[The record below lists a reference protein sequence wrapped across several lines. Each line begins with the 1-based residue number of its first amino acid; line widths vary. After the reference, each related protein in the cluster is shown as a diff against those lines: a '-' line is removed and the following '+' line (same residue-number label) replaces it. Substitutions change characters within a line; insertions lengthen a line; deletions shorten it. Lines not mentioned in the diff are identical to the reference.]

1 MVAPHASAGLRRPA
15 GRVERPKSSTHG
27 ASGRVEDAVAHA
39 HVSALEFAKG
49 WAEARLARM
58 GLSVGSF
65 SSVSGG
71 NTSITLA
78 IETTDL
84 AVVDGS
90 RFFLKIPQHQQ
101 PELIRAMHVDF
112 VALQEWHSLL
122 AAQRIG
128 SSGLRVLAPE
138 PVSIDEESGC
148 YLMRG
153 CRGTPANELLNSKK
167 HSFVREA
174 DSVVEALSAA
184 LHAYYST
191 YSRAHGDLGL
201 HNLVVGEG
209 QMCLLDPGPSPAH
222 PSRVEMLPGS
232 DDLLAFDLANW
243 LFVVVYKRVRMTFR
257 SPIIRWRELVH
268 SCILIRGLMNEAETR
283 DLDDVRAAVMAH
295 LSVRRR
301 RALAERRLHVVNDVV
316 GLPALWQAR
325 RILRTLTQ

>member
-1 MVAPHASAGLRRPA
+1 M
-15 GRVERPKSSTHG
+15 
-27 ASGRVEDAVAHA
+27 
-39 HVSALEFAKG
+39 
-49 WAEARLARM
+49 
-58 GLSVGSF
+58 
-65 SSVSGG
+65 
-71 NTSITLA
+71 TLA
-78 IETTDL
+78 IDAED
-84 AVVDGS
+84 APGVDGS

-101 PELIRAMHVDF
+101 PELIRAMLVDF
-112 VALQEWHSLL
+112 SALQEWHALL
-122 AAQRIG
+122 ATQRIG
-128 SSGLRVLAPE
+128 SPALRVLAPE

-301 RALAERRLHVVNDVV
+301 RALAERRLHVVNEVV

-325 RILRTLTQ
+325 RMLRALPQ